1 MQHDLSLL
9 FFLRKAQTDKG
20 GLSPIYFRITVNGKR
35 AELSINRKIE
45 AIRWDSNSQRAK
57 GRSESSR
64 TLNEYI
70 DGIENSVRK
79 EFNKLL
85 DSGKP
90 VSADLLR
97 DIYNG
102 VNKRDYFLV
111 EVFEMNNNLI
121 AQEEG
126 DKYTLSTINQY
137 KTTLARLKRFL
148 SEEMDCDDIA
158 MSKLDILFIRKFDI
172 FLKSNFKLD
181 HNTVVKQLKQLKK
194 VVHFAMSLGYIDK
207 DPFLQHKTTYKEASR
222 GYLTMD
228 ELNAIENH
236 TFRLRRLDQV
246 RDVFVFVCYTGLAY
260 ADLKLFNQNN
270 IRKGIDGKEWIIYER
285 EKTGVC
291 TTFPLLPA
299 AKRILDKYK
308 NDPECNAEN
317 KLLPINSN
325 QKLNSYLLEIAELC
339 EVNKHITM
347 HIGRHTFATSVTLT
361 LGVPIETVS
370 KMLGHTSLKTTQIY
384 SKVVDNK
391 VSNDMNKLAE
401 ILEAKDSIP
410 LSNETS
416 FNLKIAL

>member
-1 MQHDLSLL
+1 MRYDLSIL
-9 FFLRKAQTDKG
+9 FNLKKG
-20 GLSPIYFRITVNGKR
+20 KIDNVGQMPIYLRITVNGQR
-35 AELSINRKIE
+35 VELSINRKVDGSK
-45 AIRWDSNSQRAK
+45 WDSKLQRAK

-70 DGIENSVRK
+70 DGIENSIRK
-79 EFNKLL
+79 EFNRLL
-85 DSGKP
+85 DNGKP

-111 EVFEMNNNLI
+111 EVFEMNNKLI

-137 KTTLARLKRFL
+137 KTTLARIKRFL
-148 SEEMDCDDIA
+148 LEEMNCEDIA

-181 HNTVVKQLKQLKK
+181 QNTVVKQLKQLKK

-207 DPFLQHKTTYKEASR
+207 DPFLQHKTTYKEANR
-222 GYLTMD
+222 GYLTME

-291 TTFPLLPA
+291 ATFPLLPA

-308 NDPECNAEN
+308 NDPECNAEK

-339 EVNKHITM
+339 EINKHITM

-384 SKVVDNK
+384 SKVVDTK
-391 VSNDMNKLAE
+391 VSNDMHKLAE
-401 ILEAKDSIP
+401 ILEAKETIP
-410 LSNETS
+410 LSGDTS
-416 FNLKIAL
+416 FNLKVAL